1 MGNES
6 APLGQLLAS
15 LPPEERAERYRQ
27 FASEAI
33 RKSQEAKDSDRRAE
47 YLTMAAGWHNL
58 AIEAE
63 RAMEPLGEAH
73 PLGDDETES
82 ADSN

>member
-1 MGNES
+1 MGDKS
-6 APLGQLLAS
+6 APVGQLFAS

-27 FASEAI
+27 FASEAV

-47 YLTMAAGWHNL
+47 CLTMAAGWHDM
-58 AIEAE
+58 ATEAE
-63 RAMEPLGEAH
+63 RAMEPPGEAD
-73 PLGDDETES
+73 PSGDGETKS